1 MKFHFVN
8 PAQGSDAPAEKGTVT
23 ITIDSVSPSVH
34 EMVADNNAFEE
45 AAIPF
50 LKEQLC
56 IEGGIV
62 VSEDMFNL
70 IQK

>member
-34 EMVADNNAFEE
+34 EMVGSRDSILERT
-45 AAIPF
+45 I
-50 LKEQLC
+50 
-56 IEGGIV
+56 
-62 VSEDMFNL
+62 MY
-70 IQK
+70 